1 MAKQAESGEIPLSD
15 LLREIRRCRHCAES
29 LPLGPNPVL
38 RASSRAR
45 MVIVGQAPGTR
56 VHESGIPWDDP
67 SGNRL
72 RQWLDVDP
80 DTFYDERRIA
90 IIPMGFCY
98 PGRGSSG
105 DLPPRPECAE
115 LWHKRL
121 FAKLPN
127 LQLKLLLGQYS
138 QACYLGKRRKKTLT
152 ATVQAYR
159 EYVPELLPLPHP
171 SPRNT
176 LWLKRNPWFEAKV
189 VPLLRDLVAPLL

>member
-1 MAKQAESGEIPLSD
+1 MVFTAMQK
-15 LLREIRRCRHCAES
+15 LLREVRACRVCDEH
-29 LPLGPNPVL
+29 LPFGPKPVL
-38 RASSRAR
+38 RAHRDAR
-45 MVIVGQAPGTR
+45 IVIIGQAPGTR